1 MPRSVRFC
9 HFVWCLMFS
18 EVSVPSTSVTRFNGP
33 GILSGPVED
42 FRRRHPSS
50 YPEVD
55 AVLGLEVQ
63 HGPTG
68 RRGIVVSVGKGAVQL
83 RLANN
88 ALVTLR
94 LAPGAFRVDARPVT
108 LTVPRPVMARAP
120 RFGVSGSVE
129 AVSAAKVAAA
139 SRIWV
144 EGIHDAELI
153 EKIWGDDLRHVG
165 VVVEPMHGADD
176 LANAV
181 CKFGPSP
188 SRRLGILL
196 DHLID
201 GTKETREADSVIDAL
216 GRDAAKSVLIVGH
229 PFVDVW
235 EAVKPSV
242 VGIDAWP
249 SVPLGESWKQG
260 VCDRLGVGE
269 PALFWRR
276 VLASVTSFTDLD
288 VSLINSVERLVDFV
302 EDESV

>member
-1 MPRSVRFC
+1 V
-9 HFVWCLMFS
+9 
-18 EVSVPSTSVTRFNGP
+18 
-33 GILSGPVED
+33 I
-42 FRRRHPSS
+42 
-50 YPEVD
+50 
-55 AVLGLEVQ
+55 GLEVQ

-68 RRGIVVSVGKGAVQL
+68 RRGTIVSVGKGAVQL
-83 RLANN
+83 RLTNN

-94 LAPGAFRVDARPVT
+94 MLSGAFRVDARPVT
-108 LTVPRPVMARAP
+108 LRAP
-120 RFGVSGSVE
+120 RPAGPLTPRFGASGSVE
-129 AVSAAKVAAA
+129 RGSGKARVAVE

-144 EGIHDAELI
+144 EGLHDAELV

-176 LANAV
+176 LAAAV
-181 CKFGPSP
+181 RDFGPSR

-201 GTKETREADSVIDAL
+201 GTKETREADSVVGLL
-216 GRDAAKSVLIVGH
+216 GPRVAESVLIVGH

-235 EAVKPSV
+235 EAVKPEV

-249 SVPLGESWKQG
+249 SVPMGESWKQG

-288 VSLINSVERLVDFV
+288 VSLINAVERLVDFV
-302 EDESV
+302 EDE

>member
-1 MPRSVRFC
+1 
-9 HFVWCLMFS
+9 
-18 EVSVPSTSVTRFNGP
+18 
-33 GILSGPVED
+33 
-42 FRRRHPSS
+42 
-50 YPEVD
+50 
-55 AVLGLEVQ
+55 VLGLEVQ
-63 HGPTG
+63 HGATG
-68 RRGIVVSVGKGAVQL
+68 RRGVVVSVTRGAVQL

-94 LAPGAFRVDARPVT
+94 LAPGAFRVQARPVT
-108 LTVPRPVMARAP
+108 LTVPRPALVGGP
-120 RFGVSGSVE
+120 QFGTSGSVPVT
-129 AVSAAKVAAA
+129 ARKAKVAAP

-144 EGIHDAELI
+144 EGIHDAELL

-165 VVVEPMHGADD
+165 VVVEPMHGADN
-176 LANAV
+176 LAAAV
-181 CKFGPSP
+181 REFAPCP

-201 GTKETREADSVIDAL
+201 GTKESREAASVADVL
-216 GRDAAKSVLIVGH
+216 GAPLSESVLIVGH

-249 SVPLGESWKQG
+249 SVPKGEPWKQG

-288 VSLINSVERLVDFV
+288 VSLINAVERLVDFV
-302 EDESV
+302 EDEQV